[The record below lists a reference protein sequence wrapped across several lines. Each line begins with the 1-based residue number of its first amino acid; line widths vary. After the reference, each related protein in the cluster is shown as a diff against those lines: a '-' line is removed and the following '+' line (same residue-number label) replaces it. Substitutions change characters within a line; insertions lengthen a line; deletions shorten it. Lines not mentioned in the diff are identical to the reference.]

1 MLFEDLETPT
11 PTKPVKPTSTD
22 EVDVDLYKEEVK
34 MYAQEKKNIQS
45 TLRSIFN
52 VVWGQCST
60 IMKSKLESK
69 TNFKTS
75 KQNKDVAELL
85 KQIKAIM
92 HQFESHTSIYEA
104 LDEAKRNF
112 YLYYQSPLTSNVQ
125 HVKNLQDMVDIIE
138 YHGGSVTEDRALFE
152 HEKKLEA
159 NLPTTEKSSE
169 ETLKQRARDKMLGVA
184 LIRRADRGRYSKL
197 MTDLKDQYTL
207 KSDVYPD
214 DIASAHNMLENYS
227 SRQRKNNNKQQKTE
241 GLQFAQS
248 SEVISGKDG
257 KIFEN
262 IQCHKC
268 KKKGHYA
275 NQCPQKQEGIQLLM
289 TTLEVCK
296 ETGKIPQDGNNL
308 HFSFLHQ
315 DKYKKTKISE
325 TSILIGTGSTVSVF
339 KNRKL
344 LKTSKQVRAHC
355 APTPMEGTKIQ
366 VFRATL
372 QVFFHVWYNPS
383 SMVNILAWCDVRK
396 KFRITTDTN
405 IETTINVHIN
415 KNHIIKFREV
425 ESGLYIYN
433 TENTL
438 RNNNTP
444 LGHSFLNLTTENM
457 SNFTNSQIRQAERAK
472 KLYTAIGMPS
482 YDKYMDLLNKNSI
495 KNCPVTVDDVKRA
508 LFIWG
513 PEVAT
518 IKGKTTRINPK
529 HTPSTVTLPL
539 PKTTQDFHSSV
550 TLCVDFLCEWR
561 ATITYYLKV
570 I

>member
-1 MLFEDLETPT
+1 MLVGIGANAGEQSEGQGGNIGTTSTDFFFKFFSMSGTPTKQTEVQASGGQTPQALRRNSKGTNFFRRHNRTGSSFKGTTEGMNGQVFQTAIKQSKQGQFQCTLKELQVYSSVTFKREIDLLEVLFEDLETPT

-75 KQNKDVAELL
+75 KQNKDVVELL

-104 LDEAKRNF
+104 LDKAKRNF

-125 HVKNLQDMVDIIE
+125 HVKNLQDMVDIIK

-227 SRQRKNNNKQQKTE
+227 SQQRKNNNEQQKTE

-308 HFSFLHQ
+308 HFSFVHQ
-315 DKYKKTKISE
+315 DKYKKTKIW
-325 TSILIGTGSTVSVF
+325 
-339 KNRKL
+339 KL
-344 LKTSKQVRAHC
+344 AY
-355 APTPMEGTKIQ
+355 
-366 VFRATL
+366 F
-372 QVFFHVWYNPS
+372 
-383 SMVNILAWCDVRK
+383 
-396 KFRITTDTN
+396 
-405 IETTINVHIN
+405 
-415 KNHIIKFREV
+415 
-425 ESGLYIYN
+425 
-433 TENTL
+433 
-438 RNNNTP
+438 
-444 LGHSFLNLTTENM
+444 
-457 SNFTNSQIRQAERAK
+457 
-472 KLYTAIGMPS
+472 
-482 YDKYMDLLNKNSI
+482 
-495 KNCPVTVDDVKRA
+495 
-508 LFIWG
+508 
-513 PEVAT
+513 
-518 IKGKTTRINPK
+518 
-529 HTPSTVTLPL
+529 
-539 PKTTQDFHSSV
+539 
-550 TLCVDFLCEWR
+550 
-561 ATITYYLKV
+561 
-570 I
+570 